1 MDIFSLPGIILKRW
15 LYVIVPV
22 VLFVCLAAA
31 YVVVVKPTTPVVAE
45 ILIDPQGLAAEQG
58 KLAPDPSAPNQDA
71 AILESQIYVLQS
83 SEILGAVVDRLDLT
97 KDPFI
102 YAGSTA
108 DKELAKAAAISS
120 LQKRLAVE
128 RAGQSF
134 VVELTFKHVD
144 ARKGAEIVNTI
155 ASVFLK
161 KIHEA
166 RGEATSRMSGAF
178 ELQAETLAARVRKA
192 ETELE
197 KFKAEK
203 GIVSTGQQGL
213 VIDQQVEG
221 VNKQLI
227 TARAELGAK
236 LASYDQAKAVTVGSI
251 EAGGIPEALNSTAL
265 GTMRA
270 RYADLVSTANEL
282 ASSLGANHPQ
292 MRAARSQVEG
302 MRGAIEQ
309 ELTRIRQS
317 LKNAVDRSQANVNM
331 LQSRLDTLTQSSNN
345 VSEAGIKARE
355 LQSEVDTLRAL
366 YKAFLSRSEELG
378 QNQAVNINNSRII
391 TKAVALGGGSSLA
404 KLLIIAAAGLFGI
417 AVGSVL
423 AVLREN
429 FNELFGRGSA
439 ADLTE
444 PSQPSD
450 AAQAVPTPAAA
461 PASIRVAEPAA
472 SSAIAQMGMDGAAE
486 RILSLASAKEMPTIL
501 FLSADNDND
510 GEAVVARLANALY
523 RRNKNVLY
531 SSGHGNERVEA
542 ISGSRLR
549 FERLSHEMRA
559 RNAGAPT
566 FRHFVGRSGKADVVL
581 IDAGA
586 EDARRQLLE
595 LLDKA
600 QGIFVLTSADSK
612 PQEVSNLVASLDP
625 WKDRM
630 LGTISSGRAA

>member
-58 KLAPDPSAPNQDA
+58 KLAPDPSAPNQDS

-83 SEILGAVVDRLDLT
+83 SEILGAVVDKLDLT
-97 KDPFI
+97 EDPFI
-102 YAGSTA
+102 YAGPTS

-144 ARKGAEIVNTI
+144 AKKGAEIVNTI

-166 RGEATSRMSGAF
+166 RGDATSRMSGAF

-391 TKAVALGGGSSLA
+391 SKAVALGGGSSLA
-404 KLLIIAAAGLFGI
+404 KLLIVAAAALFGI

-429 FNELFGRGSA
+429 FNDLFGRGKA
-439 ADLTE
+439 AE
-444 PSQPSD
+444 PSLQMD
-450 AAQAVPTPAAA
+450 APEAVPASAVS
-461 PASIRVAEPAA
+461 PASFPIAPP
-472 SSAIAQMGMDGAAE
+472 AIASTITQMGMDGAAE

-510 GEAVVARLANALY
+510 GEAVVARLADALY

-531 SSGHGNERVEA
+531 SSDHGNERVETV
-542 ISGSRLR
+542 SGSRLR
-549 FERLSHEMRA
+549 FERLSHELRSRGA
-559 RNAGAPT
+559 SAPT
-566 FRHFVGRSGKADVVL
+566 FRHFANRSGKTDVVL
-581 IDAGA
+581 IDAGG

-595 LLDKA
+595 LLDKVE
-600 QGIFVLTSADSK
+600 GIFVLTSADSK